1 MSEVQMSSPQTQS
14 LKAGEIT
21 VARAKAIA
29 KMSSP
34 IAMATPITK
43 IATFH
48 PSSIAS
54 SVQSLQA
61 LVALR
66 ESFPGA
72 RIHSF
77 ARAPIVPLLRNF
89 AAVDEVV
96 QRPGGDVSGQATLM
110 AKLHGADFDIAISF
124 SQSSNALLLTWSTG
138 ANVRAGF
145 VPSRLE
151 SFLTHKVEK
160 QGPFTETASLELVR
174 AVGAYP
180 RGSKARD
187 MLEFSPETYTKIE
200 KWMQAAGMEGRYYVV
215 APALPRRTPRPK
227 IAPPIV
233 TAKHMQSPVDSWN
246 HALLGIT
253 HRWPV
258 VLIAPQ
264 KWEFTPTSDAKSFIN
279 ASAKLDSLGLAALI
293 ARSEGVIGDE
303 SGALAL
309 ARLFDKKLALGD
321 SHSIDEIS
329 RHTFGL

>member
-1 MSEVQMSSPQTQS
+1 MSEVQMSSPKVQS
-14 LKAGEIT
+14 LKAGEIA

-29 KMSSP
+29 KRSFP
-34 IAMATPITK
+34 VAMATPITK

-54 SVQSLQA
+54 SVQTLQA

-89 AAVDEVV
+89 AAIDEVV

-110 AKLHGADFDIAISF
+110 AKLHGADYDIAISF

-138 ANVRAGF
+138 ANIRAGF

-151 SFLTHKVEK
+151 SFLTHKVDK
-160 QGPFTETASLELVR
+160 QGPFTETASLDLVR
-174 AVGAYP
+174 AVGAVP
-180 RGSKARD
+180 RGSKASD
-187 MLEFSPETYTKIE
+187 MLELSPETYTKID
-200 KWMQAAGMEGRYYVV
+200 KWMHTVGMQGSYLVV
-215 APALPRRTPRPK
+215 APSLPRRTPRPK
-227 IAPPIV
+227 IAPSIV
-233 TAKHMQSPVDSWN
+233 SAKHIQSPVDSWN
-246 HALLGIT
+246 HALLSLT
-253 HRWPV
+253 HHWPIILV
-258 VLIAPQ
+258 SPQ
-264 KWEFTPTSDAKSFIN
+264 KWEFTPTSDAKPFIN

-303 SGALAL
+303 GGALSF
-309 ARLFDKKLALGD
+309 ARLFDKKVALGD